1 MQGQEPIAV
10 TQVRKGFQGD
20 GSARRKGEFK
30 GDGEEAVACLH
41 SRGGLAFPW
50 NVLWN
55 STSTT
60 GCSPSR
66 TSLSDLPKVTQAL
79 LTLCNILYNVSM

>member
-30 GDGEEAVACLH
+30 GDSEEAVASPPPC
-41 SRGGLAFPW
+41 SSIPAFPSW
-50 NVLWN
+50 PRIPLERALELHQHHW
-55 STSTT
+55 
-60 GCSPSR
+60 
-66 TSLSDLPKVTQAL
+66 L
-79 LTLCNILYNVSM
+79 LTFAHKPF